1 MNRFSRQKE
10 IFGLVAWLAVT
21 FAAAAIGS
29 AASVSSGPFY
39 MELVRPGWAPPPY
52 VFGPV
57 WTALY
62 LLMGCSAWLVWRR
75 GGFFAAS
82 TALTLYLLQ
91 LAANALW
98 TWLFFR
104 WHLGVAAFAEV
115 LVLWVLIVATMASFR
130 RVSLP
135 ASMLLIPYLAWVSFA
150 AILNYTLWQLN
161 PQILG

>member
-1 MNRFSRQKE
+1 MNRFSRQTE
-10 IFGLVAWLAVT
+10 VLGLVAWLAVT

-39 MELVRPGWAPPPY
+39 AELVRPGWAPPPS

-57 WTALY
+57 WTVLY
-62 LLMGCSAWLVWRR
+62 ALMGCAAWLVWRR
-75 GGFFAAS
+75 GGFFAAP

-91 LAANALW
+91 LTANALW

-104 WHLGVAAFAEV
+104 WHLGGAAFADV
-115 LVLWVLIVATMASFR
+115 VVLWVLIVATMAGFR

-135 ASMLLIPYLAWVSFA
+135 ATLLLIPYLAWVSFA
-150 AILNYTLWQLN
+150 AVLNYTLWQMN